1 MLEYNKS
8 SRLRKNKHSSDNKK
22 SKKMIRKIIKKSQ
35 NKKIQL
41 AAFFV
46 FAVAIAFSPYTIT
59 KLVMHG
65 SDLLSENETYQN
77 LEAKLSELS
86 TEEKVIGE
94 VVSKENEASLKKLD
108 GAEENGSSA
117 IVQPNYTKTE
127 KSFYQFADGQ
137 SSELTSDLSDQKIEE
152 GVFSGT
158 YDNPNNFQEIRIN
171 LNEANQLKLSSINL
185 QENYL
190 VYDLFLEDAVLVEDF
205 NTELGNQMDQEE
217 LEWKYFIHPSFQ
229 AGWNE
234 VRLSLSDGVAT
245 GSVDWEK
252 LGYFRLY
259 FKFFE
264 SSGVKLKNV
273 RIETRKAVLPVKK
286 DIVVVVPSEEAQKE
300 VVVLG
305 SEAESN
311 VAGSTAFDP
320 AIAPG
325 VVSARILLSETEK
338 VPNFSVRVRLVGV
351 GERIIETKT
360 NKEGKMEIS
369 LTSGR
374 YYAEIL
380 PDDNSYRLEG
390 DAPAF
395 FLPANSV
402 KDLGDLYLIK
412 K

>member
-1 MLEYNKS
+1 
-8 SRLRKNKHSSDNKK
+8 
-22 SKKMIRKIIKKSQ
+22 MIQKIIKKSQ

-77 LEAKLSELS
+77 FETKLSELS
-86 TEEKVIGE
+86 TEEDMIGE
-94 VVSKENEASLKKLD
+94 IVSKENEVSLKSLD
-108 GAEENGSSA
+108 GGEESGLGA
-117 IVQPNYTKTE
+117 IAQPNYTKTE
-127 KSFYQFADGQ
+127 TPFYQFSDGQ
-137 SSELTSDLSDQKIEE
+137 SNELISDLSEQKIEE
-152 GVFSGT
+152 GIFSGT

-171 LNEANQLKLSSINL
+171 LNEANQLNLASINL
-185 QENYL
+185 QENHL
-190 VYDLFLEDAVLVEDF
+190 VYDLFLEDALSVEDY

-229 AGWNE
+229 DGWNE
-234 VRLSLSDGVAT
+234 VRLALPDGVAT
-245 GSVDWEK
+245 GSVDWGK
-252 LGYFRLY
+252 LSYFRLY
-259 FKFFE
+259 FKSFD
-264 SSGVKLKNV
+264 SSGIKIKNV
-273 RIETRKAVLPVKK
+273 RIETRKAILPVKK
-286 DIVVVVPSEEAQKE
+286 DIVIVAPSEDAQKE

-311 VAGSTAFDP
+311 VAGNTAFDP

-325 VVSARILLSETEK
+325 AVSARILLSETEK
-338 VPNFSVRVRLVGV
+338 VPNFSVRVKFVGV

-395 FLPANSV
+395 FLPANSA

>member
-1 MLEYNKS
+1 LGCN
-8 SRLRKNKHSSDNKK
+8 LIANF
-22 SKKMIRKIIKKSQ
+22 IKKQLKKIKTMQ
-35 NKKIQL
+35 NKKIKL
-41 AAFFV
+41 IAAFFV
-46 FAVAIAFSPYTIT
+46 VLLVAFSPYTIT
-59 KLVMHG
+59 KLATYG

-77 LEAKLSELS
+77 FETKLSELS
-86 TEEKVIGE
+86 TEENVISE
-94 VVSKENEASLKKLD
+94 TVNKENEASLKKLD
-108 GAEENGSSA
+108 SVEGIESSPIA
-117 IVQPNYTKTE
+117 NSDYTKTE
-127 KSFYQFADGQ
+127 TPFYQFVDGQ
-137 SSELTSDLSDQKIEE
+137 SNELTSDLSEQKIEE
-152 GVFSGT
+152 GAFSGT
-158 YDNPNNFQEIRIN
+158 YNNPNNFQEIRIN
-171 LNEANQLKLSSINL
+171 LNEANQSNLSSINL
-185 QENYL
+185 RENYL
-190 VYDLFLEDAVLVEDF
+190 VYDLFLENAVLVEDF
-205 NTELGNQMDQEE
+205 NTELGNQMDERE

-229 AGWNE
+229 DGWNE
-234 VRLSLSDGVAT
+234 VRLALPDGVAT

-264 SSGVKLKNV
+264 SSGVELKNI
-273 RIETRKAVLPVKK
+273 RIETRKAVLPAKK
-286 DIVVVVPSEEAQKE
+286 DIVIVVPSEDVQKE

-311 VAGSTAFDP
+311 VAGNTAFDP

-338 VPNFSVRVRLVGV
+338 VPNFSVRVKFVGV

-360 NKEGKMEIS
+360 NKEGRMETS

-395 FLPANSV
+395 FLPANSA